1 VGLYTAR
8 ARLRIACVRLAA
20 SFLAALA
27 LVTCVACAGDDDA
40 ETGGPA
46 TLTLSQRLVSAEDAP
61 DSKADP
67 VEQGGT
73 TVDFDEFIQTLSEM
87 AVDPDPDEMTG
98 VFEEAGFRAA
108 GTETRFY
115 GETHSRDAPHLTG
128 SVIELESED
137 GATSALDWLET
148 DRRKP
153 CPMSCAVD
161 RSGFDV
167 DDIPGARGIHL
178 SATAEDIERVGTE
191 DERPFDGYWIGFT
204 DGSFVYT
211 VDLHGPPGSVSE
223 DQAQEIATAY
233 YERIAGT

>member
-1 VGLYTAR
+1 M
-8 ARLRIACVRLAA
+8 RLAA
-20 SFLAALA
+20 SFLTAFA
-27 LVTCVACAGDDDA
+27 LVVCVACGGDDDA
-40 ETGGPA
+40 ETSDPV
-46 TLTLSQRLVSAEDAP
+46 TLTLSQRLLSAEDAP

-73 TVDFDEFIQTLSEM
+73 TVDFDEFIQSLSEM
-87 AVDPDPDEMTG
+87 AVDPDPEEMTG
-98 VFEEAGFRAA
+98 VFEEAGFKAA

-115 GETHSRDAPHLTG
+115 GETHSRDAPHVTG
-128 SVIELESED
+128 SVIELESEE

-148 DRRKP
+148 DTRKP

-167 DDIPGARGIHL
+167 DDISGARGIHL

-211 VDLHGPPGSVSE
+211 VDLHGPPGSVSQ
-223 DQAQEIATAY
+223 DQALEIVTAY
-233 YERIAGT
+233 YERIAGN